1 MDYFF
6 ANTYMRKV
14 GPKGLG
20 KVKPQIYSTFATQ
33 AMQVLLCSDPF
44 IGLHR
49 TQHVNQN
56 SINYKKPQSQTF
68 TKSEDFLLVLILYS
82 LVILGYT

>member
-20 KVKPQIYSTFATQ
+20 KAKPQIYSTFASV
-33 AMQVLLCSDPF
+33 AMFWSLYRPGFSMSIKILL
-44 IGLHR
+44 I
-49 TQHVNQN
+49 T
-56 SINYKKPQSQTF
+56 KKWSWTL
-68 TKSEDFLLVLILYS
+68 TKSGDFLLVLILYS
-82 LVILGYT
+82 LIILGYT

>member
-20 KVKPQIYSTFATQ
+20 KVKPEIYSAFAINT
-33 AMQVLLCSDPF
+33 MQVLLCSDPF
-44 IGLHR
+44 AG
-49 TQHVNQN
+49 QD
-56 SINYKKPQSQTF
+56 SAYQSKF
-68 TKSEDFLLVLILYS
+68 Y
-82 LVILGYT
+82 